1 MKKKFEVETA
11 RVKGA
16 CFHPSKPW
24 ILTSLHSGEIMIWD
38 YNMKIIIAKFD
49 EAEGPVRG
57 ADFHPHLPLFVTGA
71 DNGNLRV
78 WNYKH
83 KRCSFVLKGH
93 IDYVRTCYFHH

>member
-1 MKKKFEVETA
+1 MKKKFEVETS

-49 EAEGPVRG
+49 V
-57 ADFHPHLPLFVTGA
+57 LL
-71 DNGNLRV
+71 
-78 WNYKH
+78 
-83 KRCSFVLKGH
+83 SFDSGSR
-93 IDYVRTCYFHH
+93 RTC